1 MIARNTY
8 INKIISK
15 QWNGRVKIITG
26 IRRCGKSTILF
37 ELFRQHLLSE
47 GVSEEDIISIA
58 LDQDR
63 YAQLRDRRS
72 WPFISGTGL
81 RMQAGVFTL

>member
-26 IRRCGKSTILF
+26 IRICGKSTILF
-37 ELFRQHLLSE
+37 
-47 GVSEEDIISIA
+47 
-58 LDQDR
+58 
-63 YAQLRDRRS
+63 
-72 WPFISGTGL
+72 
-81 RMQAGVFTL
+81 

>member
-63 YAQLRDRRS
+63 YAQLRDPKELAIYIRNRTS
-72 WPFISGTGL
+72 DC
-81 RMQAGVFTL
+81 